1 MPSTAPDSSAPE
13 TGTQVTMGEGR
24 RSGQA
29 PAGLFSRGYLWIT
42 IGSCALVFLGAFE
55 SLAVTTIM
63 PVVSADLDGA
73 GLYAIAFA
81 GPLATG
87 VIGMVIAG
95 SWSDRSGPVAPLYTS
110 SVLFA
115 AGLLI
120 AGTAITMPALVAG
133 RLVQG
138 LGTGAQTVALYVVV
152 ARVYPARLHPSIFA
166 GFAAAWVIPSL
177 IGPFAAGVVTEVFS
191 WHWVFLG
198 VVALVAI
205 ATAMVAPALRGLR
218 GRHEASGSE
227 PGARDGGAYDDD
239 ARDSGAHDRG
249 AQDRGAHGGGNSEP
263 GSSKPGT
270 GEPAAR
276 TAAGERPD
284 PVPWAW
290 GRIAWAILAAAA
302 VLALGLVAEVETV
315 GLPLAALGAV
325 VAVVAVRP
333 LLPRGTLL
341 ARRGL
346 PSVILLRGLAASAF
360 FGAEVYL
367 PYLLIARYDYSPSL
381 AGLALTLG
389 ALAWAGAS
397 WLQGRM
403 SATLGNATCTTV
415 GTLLVLAAIAAALL
429 TVLLGLD
436 PALAIGGWVLGG
448 GGMGLMYPRLSTLT
462 LAYSRPD
469 EQGFNSSALAI
480 GDSLGSAV
488 SLALT
493 GVVFAVL
500 AASGLSFAGVFA
512 FAAIITL
519 GALAVAP
526 RVEQ

>member
-1 MPSTAPDSSAPE
+1 MPTSTSPDSPAR
-13 TGTQVTMGEGR
+13 GAVTT
-24 RSGQA
+24 SGAADQ
-29 PAGLFSRGYLWIT
+29 PGLFSRGYLWIT
-42 IGSCALVFLGAFE
+42 FGSCALVFLGAFE

-73 GLYAIAFA
+73 SLYALAFA

-95 SWSDRSGPVAPLYTS
+95 NWSDRNGPVAPLYTS

-115 AGLLI
+115 IGLLI
-120 AGTAITMPALVAG
+120 AGTALSMPMLVAG

-138 LGTGAQTVALYVVV
+138 LGTGAVTVALYVVV

-177 IGPFAAGVVTEVFS
+177 IGPFAAGVVAELFS

-198 VVALVAI
+198 VVALVAL
-205 ATAMVAPALRGLR
+205 ATAMVAPALRGLS
-218 GRHEASGSE
+218 GRSATESAAS
-227 PGARDGGAYDDD
+227 AD
-239 ARDSGAHDRG
+239 
-249 AQDRGAHGGGNSEP
+249 
-263 GSSKPGT
+263 
-270 GEPAAR
+270 
-276 TAAGERPD
+276 AAGRTDAGPTD
-284 PVPWAW
+284 AAPTDAAPTDAGLTDATAPTDTAPAPWAL
-290 GRIAWAILAAAA
+290 GRIGWAVLAAAA
-302 VLALGLVAEVETV
+302 VLALGLVSELDTV
-315 GLPLAALGAV
+315 GLPLAVLAAII
-325 VAVVAVRP
+325 AVVAVRP
-333 LLPRGTLL
+333 LLPRGTLR

-367 PYLLIARYDYSPSL
+367 PYLLIDHYRFSPSL

-415 GTLLVLAAIAAALL
+415 GSVLVLAAIGTALL
-429 TVLLGLD
+429 TALLGLT

-462 LAYSRPD
+462 LAFSKPG

-480 GDSLGSAV
+480 GDSLGSAL

-493 GVVFAVL
+493 GVVFAAL
-500 AASGLSFAGVFA
+500 AAAGLSFAGVFA
-512 FAAIITL
+512 FAAVI
-519 GALAVAP
+519 GVVAVVVAP
-526 RVEQ
+526 RVEQSRDSILPVE